1 MMIYTTNEVA
11 TKTKTKPEAVRYFAR
26 KNNLAKIK
34 IKNSAVFI
42 FDKKD
47 FDRYVFFIGQKKEKQ
62 NEQQLVFDFYKMQTP
77 QLQKKSGP
85 KKEPKKELEKALHK
99 KMLELLKRAGNA
111 GIRRSFLAA
120 MLEVT
125 DAELENILAAEPMQP
140 IGEDDRIDDRIYW
153 VE

>member
-1 MMIYTTNEVA
+1 MIYTTNEVA

-47 FDRYVFFIGQKKEKQ
+47 FDRYVFFIGQKKEKK
-62 NEQQLVFDFYKMQTP
+62 NEQQLVFDFYEKQSP
-77 QLQKKSGP
+77 QLQKKNGT
-85 KKEPKKELEKALHK
+85 KKELEKALHK
-99 KMLELLKRAGNA
+99 RMQELLKRAGDA
-111 GIRRSFLAA
+111 GMRRIFLAV

-125 DAELENILAAEPMQP
+125 DAELESILAAEPMQP

-153 VE
+153 VGKING